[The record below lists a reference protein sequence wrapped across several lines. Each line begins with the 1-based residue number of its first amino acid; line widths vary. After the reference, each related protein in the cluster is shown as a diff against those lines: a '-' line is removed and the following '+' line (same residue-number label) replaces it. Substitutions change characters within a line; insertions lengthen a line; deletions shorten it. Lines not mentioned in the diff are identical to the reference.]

1 MTELLIQNEKEL
13 FAPAVVDPIR
23 LTRERRG
30 YPSKLEFSVP
40 KEATLGFSEGNPV
53 RLKVDE
59 DRTFLGYVWSKSRN
73 KDGLIRIVAYD
84 QLKYF
89 TYKDTLVY
97 QKKKAS
103 EVIRMLAADQNLKVG
118 DLTDTKYIIAKRIQ
132 DNKTFFDI
140 IYDALDLTLENTG
153 KLFVLYDN
161 FGRLELKELDEMKLD
176 ILLSADVACDYDY
189 QSTLD
194 NTFNQIKL
202 IKENKESGKRE
213 VYIAR
218 DSGNIKKWGKLQYF
232 DTIDEKTSGQ
242 NKANALLQLYNKP
255 NRTLKFQG
263 VLGDV
268 RVRGGSLIY
277 TDFNLGDTILKHYM
291 MVERVTHLFSDNEH
305 RMDLEIRG
313 KI

>member
-1 MTELLIQNEKEL
+1 MG
-13 FAPAVVDPIR
+13 A
-23 LTRERRG
+23 G
-30 YPSKLEFSVP
+30 
-40 KEATLGFSEGNPV
+40 
-53 RLKVDE
+53 
-59 DRTFLGYVWSKSRN
+59 DRP
-73 KDGLIRIVAYD
+73 
-84 QLKYF
+84 
-89 TYKDTLVY
+89 
-97 QKKKAS
+97 
-103 EVIRMLAADQNLKVG
+103 
-118 DLTDTKYIIAKRIQ
+118 
-132 DNKTFFDI
+132 
-140 IYDALDLTLENTG
+140 
-153 KLFVLYDN
+153 
-161 FGRLELKELDEMKLD
+161 
-176 ILLSADVACDYDY
+176 CDYDY

-277 TDFNLGDTILKHYM
+277 IDFNLGDTILKHYM
-291 MVERVTHLFSDNEH
+291 MVKRVTHLFSDNEH